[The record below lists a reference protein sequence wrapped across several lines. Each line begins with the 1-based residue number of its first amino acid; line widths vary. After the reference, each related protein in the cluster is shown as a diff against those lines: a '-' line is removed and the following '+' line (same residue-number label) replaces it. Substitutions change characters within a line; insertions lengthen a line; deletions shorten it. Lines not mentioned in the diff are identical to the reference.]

1 MPDSSLES
9 DLEARAQRHH
19 YRSLTP
25 EEYEGLNHFRADW
38 ADIAVEAD
46 ARFFILGSF
55 SKDDVDRVNRLKDH
69 INQETGDG
77 TVAYRMDDFLPDT
90 DLVLHPILKFKL
102 IADDSHHILGVCE
115 HDQGGALIEHGLL
128 IESRSYIDKTHILK
142 RTYPAEREKEQ
153 YSWMQ
158 TFGVFEI
165 FEYYDQLYEWETVP
179 EYEQQIEDLVEE
191 LL

>member
-1 MPDSSLES
+1 MPDSSSEG

-38 ADIAVEAD
+38 ADIAAAAD
-46 ARFFILGSF
+46 TRCFILGSF
-55 SKDDVDRVNRLKDH
+55 AEGDVDRVNKLKDH
-69 INQETGDG
+69 INRAPDDA
-77 TVAYRMDDFLPDT
+77 VAYRMDDFVPET
-90 DLVLHPILKFKL
+90 DLTLPPILKFKL

-128 IESRSYIDKTHILK
+128 IESRSYIEKTHILK
-142 RTYPAEREKEQ
+142 RTYPPEREKEQ

-165 FEYYDQLYEWETVP
+165 FEYYDQLHEWETVA
-179 EYEQQIEDLVEE
+179 EYEQQIENLVAE

>member
-1 MPDSSLES
+1 MLYILHATQCQYHVLYDCFTRLGKSL
-9 DLEARAQRHH
+9 
-19 YRSLTP
+19 
-25 EEYEGLNHFRADW
+25 
-38 ADIAVEAD
+38 
-46 ARFFILGSF
+46 
-55 SKDDVDRVNRLKDH
+55 
-69 INQETGDG
+69 
-77 TVAYRMDDFLPDT
+77 
-90 DLVLHPILKFKL
+90 KL
-102 IADDSHHILGVCE
+102 IADGSRHILGVCE

-142 RTYPAEREKEQ
+142 RTYPPEREKEQ

-179 EYEQQIEDLVEE
+179 EYEQQIENLVGE

>member
-1 MPDSSLES
+1 MPDSSSES
-9 DLEARAQRHH
+9 DLEARAKRHH

-25 EEYEGLNHFRADW
+25 EEYESLNHFRADW
-38 ADIAVEAD
+38 ANIAAEAD
-46 ARFFILGSF
+46 NRFFILGSF
-55 SKDDVDRVNRLKDH
+55 AKDDVDRVNELKAY
-69 INQETGDG
+69 INRETRDG
-77 TVAYRMDDFLPDT
+77 AVAYRMDDFLPDT

-142 RTYPAEREKEQ
+142 RTYPPEREKEQ

-165 FEYYDQLYEWETVP
+165 FEYYDQLYEWQTVS
-179 EYEQQIEDLVEE
+179 EYEHQIENLVEQ

>member
-1 MPDSSLES
+1 MPDTSSET
-9 DLEARAQRHH
+9 DLETRAQRHH

-25 EEYEGLNHFRADW
+25 EEFEGLTHFRADW
-38 ADIAVEAD
+38 ADIAAEAD
-46 ARFFILGSF
+46 NRFFVLGSF
-55 SKDDVDRVNRLKDH
+55 AEDDVDRVNELKEY
-69 INQETGDG
+69 INRETGNG
-77 TVAYRMDDFLPDT
+77 TVAYRMDDFLTDV

-102 IADDSHHILGVCE
+102 ISDDSHHILGVCE
-115 HDQGGALIEHGLL
+115 HDQGGQLIEHGVL

-142 RTYPAEREKEQ
+142 RTYPPDLGKER

-165 FEYYDQLYEWETVP
+165 FEYHDQLYEWETVP
-179 EYEQQIEDLVEE
+179 EYEQLIEGLVDE